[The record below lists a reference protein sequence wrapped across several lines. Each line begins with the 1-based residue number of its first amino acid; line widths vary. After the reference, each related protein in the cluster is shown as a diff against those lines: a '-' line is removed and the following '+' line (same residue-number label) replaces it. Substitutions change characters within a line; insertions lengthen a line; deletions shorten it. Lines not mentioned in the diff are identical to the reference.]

1 MLNRKKG
8 LNRKKEL
15 SRKTSSRK
23 ALSKGFTLIEVMVAI
38 MVFASLSIAAYQVV
52 NQVQRSNQLSAEKT
66 ARLQEMQRAMIIMDS
81 DFRQMV
87 ARSFKGRANA
97 TGNRV
102 LYSDEYLLDSQ
113 SHGILFTR
121 LGWQNPQQAF
131 PRGEIVKVGYRVV
144 DDQLERV
151 WWRYPDTPEGQEP
164 LHKSLLDQVTS
175 LDFRFYDGDND
186 KWQDAWPVEDK
197 LPQAVEVTLE
207 LKDYAKIRR
216 VYLIAQGQSV
226 AKSDLNGEITQ

>member
-1 MLNRKKG
+1 MLNRKKT
-8 LNRKKEL
+8 L
-15 SRKTSSRK
+15 SRKT
-23 ALSKGFTLIEVMVAI
+23 LSKGFTLIEVMVAI

-66 ARLQEMQRAMIIMDS
+66 ARLQDMQRAMIIMDS

-144 DDQLERV
+144 DNQLERV

-164 LHKSLLDQVTS
+164 LHKSLLAQVEN
-175 LDFRFYDGDND
+175 LDFRFYDSD
-186 KWQDAWPVEDK
+186 KENWQETWQVETQ
-197 LPQAVEVTLE
+197 LPAAVEVTLE
-207 LKDYAKIRR
+207 LKDYGTIRR
-216 VYLIAQGQSV
+216 VYLIPKGQSAT
-226 AKSDLNGEITQ
+226 AKNGSDGSGREVTQ

>member
-1 MLNRKKG
+1 MLNRKKT
-8 LNRKKEL
+8 L
-15 SRKTSSRK
+15 SRKT
-23 ALSKGFTLIEVMVAI
+23 LSKGFTLIEVMVAI

-66 ARLQEMQRAMIIMDS
+66 ARLQDMQRAMIIMDS

-144 DDQLERV
+144 GNQLERV

-164 LHKSLLDQVTS
+164 LHKSLLAQVEN
-175 LDFRFYDGDND
+175 LDFRFYDGDKEN
-186 KWQDAWPVEDK
+186 WQETWQVETQ
-197 LPQAVEVTLE
+197 LPAAVEVTLE
-207 LKDYAKIRR
+207 LKDYGTIRR
-216 VYLIAQGQSV
+216 VYLIPKGQSAT
-226 AKSDLNGEITQ
+226 AKNGSDGSGSEVTQ

>member
-1 MLNRKKG
+1 MLNRKRG
-8 LNRKKEL
+8 L
-15 SRKTSSRK
+15 SRKKALSRK
-23 ALSKGFTLIEVMVAI
+23 AFNKGFTLIEVMVAI

-66 ARLQEMQRAMIIMDS
+66 GRLQEMQRAMIIMDS

-97 TGNRV
+97 NGNRL
-102 LYSDEYLLDSQ
+102 LYVDQYLLDSQ
-113 SHGILFTR
+113 SQGILFTR

-131 PRGEIVKVGYRVV
+131 PRGEVVKVGYRVV
-144 DDQLERV
+144 DNQLERV

-164 LHKSLLDQVTS
+164 LHKSLLADVEELS
-175 LDFRFYDGDND
+175 FRFYDSENNS
-186 KWQDAWPVEDK
+186 WQETWQVEDK
-197 LPQAVEVTLE
+197 LPQAVEVTLQ

-216 VYLIAQGQSV
+216 VYLTAQGQASSLNS
-226 AKSDLNGEITQ
+226 SDEEITQ

>member
-1 MLNRKKG
+1 MLNRKKT
-8 LNRKKEL
+8 L
-15 SRKTSSRK
+15 SRKT
-23 ALSKGFTLIEVMVAI
+23 LSKGFTLIEVMVAI

-66 ARLQEMQRAMIIMDS
+66 ARLQDMQRAMIIMDS

-144 DDQLERV
+144 DNQLERV

-164 LHKSLLDQVTS
+164 LHKSLLAQVEN
-175 LDFRFYDGDND
+175 LDFRFYDGDKEN
-186 KWQDAWPVEDK
+186 WQETWQVETQ
-197 LPQAVEVTLE
+197 LPAAVEVTLE
-207 LKDYAKIRR
+207 LKDYGTIRR
-216 VYLIAQGQSV
+216 VYLIPKGQSAT
-226 AKSDLNGEITQ
+226 AKNGSDDSGSEVTQ

>member
-8 LNRKKEL
+8 LNRNKGL
-15 SRKTSSRK
+15 SHK
-23 ALSKGFTLIEVMVAI
+23 AFSKGFTLIEVLVAI
-38 MVFASLSIAAYQVV
+38 MVFASLSVAAYQVV
-52 NQVQRSNQLSAEKT
+52 NQVQRSNQLSVEKT

-102 LYSDEYLLDSQ
+102 LYSDESLLDSQ

-144 DDQLERV
+144 DNQLERV

-164 LHKSLLDQVTS
+164 LHKSLLAQVES
-175 LDFRFYDGDND
+175 LNFRFYDGDND
-186 KWQDAWPVEDK
+186 KWQQAWQVEDK
-197 LPQAVEVTLE
+197 LPQAVEVTLQ

-216 VYLIAQGQSV
+216 VYLTAQGQSA

>member
-1 MLNRKKG
+1 MLNRKKT
-8 LNRKKEL
+8 L
-15 SRKTSSRK
+15 SRKT
-23 ALSKGFTLIEVMVAI
+23 LSKGFTLIEVMVAI

-66 ARLQEMQRAMIIMDS
+66 ARLQDMQRAMIIMDS

-144 DDQLERV
+144 DNQLERV

-164 LHKSLLDQVTS
+164 LHKSLLAQVEN
-175 LDFRFYDGDND
+175 LDFRFYDGDKEN
-186 KWQDAWPVEDK
+186 WQETWQVETQ
-197 LPQAVEVTLE
+197 LPAAVEVTLE
-207 LKDYAKIRR
+207 LKDYGTIRR
-216 VYLIAQGQSV
+216 VYLIPKGQSAT
-226 AKSDLNGEITQ
+226 AKNGSDGSGSEVTQ

>member
-1 MLNRKKG
+1 M
-8 LNRKKEL
+8 L
-15 SRKTSSRK
+15 SRKKRLNHK
-23 ALSKGFTLIEVMVAI
+23 AFHKGFTLIEVMVAI

-52 NQVQRSNQLSAEKT
+52 NQVQRSNQQSAEKT

-87 ARSFKGRANA
+87 ARSFKGRANSN
-97 TGNRV
+97 GNRL
-102 LYSDEYLLDSQ
+102 LYADQYLLDSQ
-113 SHGILFTR
+113 SQGILFTR

-144 DDQLERV
+144 DNQLERV

-164 LHKSLLDQVTS
+164 LHKSLLADVEELS
-175 LDFRFYDGDND
+175 FRFYDSDNNA
-186 KWQDAWPVEDK
+186 WQETWQVEDK

-207 LKDYAKIRR
+207 LKDYTKIRR
-216 VYLIAQGQSV
+216 VYLTAQGQAST
-226 AKSDLNGEITQ
+226 ANSSDEEVTQ

>member
-1 MLNRKKG
+1 MLNRKKK
-8 LNRKKEL
+8 LSDKKQL
-15 SRKTSSRK
+15 SRKT
-23 ALSKGFTLIEVMVAI
+23 LSKGFTLIEVMVAI

-66 ARLQEMQRAMIIMDS
+66 ARLQDMQRAMIIMDS

-144 DDQLERV
+144 DNQLERV

-164 LHKSLLDQVTS
+164 LHKSLLAQVEN
-175 LDFRFYDGDND
+175 LDFRFYDSD
-186 KWQDAWPVEDK
+186 KESWQETWQVETQ
-197 LPQAVEVTLE
+197 LPTAVEVTLE
-207 LKDYAKIRR
+207 LKDYGTIRR
-216 VYLIAQGQSV
+216 VYLIPKGQS
-226 AKSDLNGEITQ
+226 ATTKNGSDGSGREVTQ